1 MGPVTASLH
10 STPTRVLSVAAWLF
24 CAFFALNLLM
34 TGTPAGIW
42 HFLPWLLLVAWAFFV
57 LLWRPRLEVRQGGL
71 TVVNLLREHT
81 VPFRALLAVR
91 VTQIVSLDTAAGRIV
106 SWGAPGAGKL
116 GPKMLAGPGG
126 ARTMASVPRT
136 RAAVEAAWDAWE
148 RAQADGK
155 HLGKHDGGAP
165 SAGGSAS
172 QPGPEQAVTRRWNVP
187 LAVVGLL
194 LLLLSIAGAV
204 T

>member
-1 MGPVTASLH
+1 MGPVAASLH
-10 STPTRVLSVAAWLF
+10 STPTRALAVVAWLF

-42 HFLPWLLLVAWAFFV
+42 HFLPWLLLVAWALFV

-71 TVVNLLREHT
+71 AVVNLLREHT
-81 VPFRALLAVR
+81 VPFGALRAVR
-91 VTQIVSLDTAAGRIV
+91 VAQNVSLDTASGRIV

-116 GPKMLAGPGG
+116 GPKMLTGTGG
-126 ARTMASVPRT
+126 ARTMASLPCT
-136 RAAVEAAWDAWE
+136 QAAVEAAWDAWE

-155 HLGKHDGGAP
+155 HLGKHDGGAS

-172 QPGPEQAVTRRWNVP
+172 QPGPEQSVTRRWNVP
-187 LAVVGLL
+187 VAVVGVL
-194 LLLLSIAGAV
+194 LLLLSLAGTV